1 MTKQQFMAIS
11 QNTGLKCEL
20 IYFEMGES
28 FSTRIKPV
36 SGFSIEKTDICDYMV
51 RFGFSDQ
58 IEFRTEKTF
67 KPILR
72 PISDLTRE
80 ITHNGEMF
88 RPLSKLVDLF
98 GYEIP
103 TFNNQILAPIATE
116 NFNCVIQLIEWHFDI
131 AGLIDKGEA
140 VDIHTLSVSYY

>member
-20 IYFEMGES
+20 IYLEMGES
-28 FSTRIKPV
+28 FSTKIKPV
-36 SGFSIEKTDICDYMV
+36 TGFSIEKTDICDYMV

-72 PISDLTRE
+72 PLSDLTRE
-80 ITHNGEMF
+80 ITHNGETF
-88 RPLSKLVDLF
+88 RPLNKLVDLY
-98 GYEIP
+98 GYEIQ
-103 TFNNQILAPIATE
+103 TWKNNILAPVKTE
-116 NFNCVIQLIEWHFDI
+116 PFNVVCQLVEWHFDI
-131 AGLIDKGEA
+131 AELIDKDEA
-140 VDIHTLSVSYY
+140 VDIHTLSISYY